1 MTDTSKHVITYG
13 TGASTTVV
21 HDLGRGRFRWQ
32 RSAGTSTTGS
42 LTLAPLEV
50 LAAAVSASD
59 ERVRFTVAEQNESG
73 LTYELP
79 SPVSLGW
86 WLLNGEILPDEA
98 VDAVRAVGAAVRRLH
113 RTPPP
118 PGFRTRPEL
127 VVELADWMDAG
138 SGRAETQFFHST
150 TGERLGGLRWE
161 LLRDWAA
168 DVLAP
173 AGPAVLT
180 HGALVP
186 NTVVASEDRARV
198 ELLTGTQLC
207 LAPPAY
213 DIGTFLADLAGMR
226 SLVRFGVANGAP
238 PLGDL
243 TVLAGALLDGYG
255 GSPDPETVG
264 RVICVAYLDRLRGYT
279 AHLGWTDFLLQELDR
294 VAALIDSGGRDWEN
308 V

>member
-13 TGASTTVV
+13 TGNSTTVV
-21 HDLGRGRFRWQ
+21 RDLGKGRFHWQ
-32 RSAGTSTTGS
+32 RSAGATNTGS
-42 LTLAPLEV
+42 LILAPVEV
-50 LAAAVSASD
+50 LAAAASAND
-59 ERVRFTVAEQNESG
+59 ERVRFTVAEQRESG
-73 LTYELP
+73 LSYELP
-79 SPVSLGW
+79 SPVSIGW
-86 WLLNGEILPDEA
+86 WLLTGEVRPDQA
-98 VDAVRAVGAAVRRLH
+98 ADVVRAAGAAVRRLH
-113 RTPPP
+113 GTQPP
-118 PGFRTRPEL
+118 PGFLTRPEP
-127 VVELADWMDAG
+127 VKDLADWMDGG
-138 SGRAETQFFHST
+138 SGRAETRFFHST

-161 LLRDWAA
+161 LLRSWAA
-168 DVLAP
+168 DILAP

-186 NTVVASEDRARV
+186 NTVVASDDRARV

-226 SLVRFGVANGAP
+226 SLGRFGVANGAP

-243 TVLAGALLDGYG
+243 TVLGDALLDGYG
-255 GSPDPETVG
+255 GSPDPKAVG
-264 RVICVAYLDRLRGYT
+264 RVVCVAYLDRLRGYT

-294 VAALIDSGGRDWEN
+294 VAALIDSGGRDWET